1 MRKNFLIKALSFTLF
16 TSVLMTSIIMPVNA
30 SVLKGDISESI
41 SIVNEEE
48 TTPTQTTGEVTD
60 SESQGEKDVNNAEEN
75 TTIQN
80 DQESVTVEDD
90 TESRNTDEVIIED
103 EITEVPD
110 EETSNTE
117 SGISPLWLNTDH
129 RDAQC
134 NYVISQL
141 GLNSN
146 QASWLKEGATAP
158 DSYYSETKGFHAR
171 AVTNYMA
178 CLKAIFM
185 YSQLLGNNDTG
196 LSKKQV
202 ILNSMPNISSKDK
215 TFISDMVRDMN
226 NFIDGKG
233 STTVNQRKYI
243 AYGFGLHLVGDMF
256 AHRVMIKESNLNKWG
271 TKDTTSNKYLQD
283 RDFLSNRIAD
293 LKADI
298 KANKVYTASI
308 KEYMPEDGTRTYTL
322 NTGGTTTKAS
332 RVYPDN
338 PTFMPKRFNAAKQAS
353 VSLVQKAKNG
363 KNFSGVDL
371 FLDDYN
377 LSLHKYSEYLPLI

>member
-1 MRKNFLIKALSFTLF
+1 MRKNSLIKTLSLTLF
-16 TSVLMTSIIMPVNA
+16 ASMLITSITPVNA
-30 SVLKGDISESI
+30 STLSNDVSENVT
-41 SIVNEEE
+41 IVSEEATSAQTTEEITSEEENTAVQDEKDVSTVDENTESQDAEEITVEEE
-48 TTPTQTTGEVTD
+48 TTEIHIGETD
-60 SESQGEKDVNNAEEN
+60 GG
-75 TTIQN
+75 
-80 DQESVTVEDD
+80 
-90 TESRNTDEVIIED
+90 
-103 EITEVPD
+103 
-110 EETSNTE
+110 E

-134 NYVISQL
+134 NYVINQL

-146 QASWLKEGATAP
+146 QSSWLKEGATAP
-158 DSYYSETKGFHAR
+158 DSYYSEIKGFHAR
-171 AVTNYMA
+171 PKTNYMA

-185 YSQLLGNNDTG
+185 YAQLVGNNDTG
-196 LSKKQV
+196 TSKKQA
-202 ILNSMPNISSKDK
+202 ILNSMPNISSDDK
-215 TFISDMVRDMN
+215 TFISEMVQSMN

-256 AHRVMIKESNLNKWG
+256 AHRVMIKESNLNNWG

-298 KANKVYTASI
+298 KANKVYTAGI
-308 KEYMPEDGTRTYTL
+308 KDYMPADGTRTYQL

-353 VSLVQKAKNG
+353 VSFVQKAKNG
-363 KNFSGVDL
+363 KSFNGVDL

-377 LSLHKYSEYLPLI
+377 LSLHRYSEYLPLI